1 MDELVLTTSLFIGV
15 VEILRLVSTETTTV
29 IASLVYHEG
38 NPDCRPQLDRIE
50 ESMKIT
56 RKVPRQRTEV
66 RQRGYY
72 SLVANV
78 SGDYQAIFIY
88 IP

>member
-1 MDELVLTTSLFIGV
+1 MDELVLTISLFIGV

-66 RQRGYY
+66 RQRG
-72 SLVANV
+72 
-78 SGDYQAIFIY
+78 GTIH
-88 IP
+88 